1 MKTFQ
6 LKDAKKFI
14 HEILHAKPKNQENAL
29 AENLSKDYDEIIRG
43 HATQIGKMLDID
55 PMEALLFAFIIGKT
69 LKSESTNIS
78 YLYEQIHSHPLLS
91 TDIITCLETLKKR
104 GYVISTDVEN
114 YGLEKNHYVPDVM
127 LQTVMFGEFKCN
139 TSSLKSCIDEL
150 KRTLDQIMLNPNILK
165 YAQDDIVYTLLQIE
179 TPAFK
184 AFASKYLDCDVLI
197 LLFAFVAFGASNLE
211 FDYEGF
217 SFTEELLS
225 IVKMKHK
232 DPEKINAF
240 LAGKGPLFND
250 QILKRKMHTNGRMD
264 YYLNEKAQNI
274 MYPNM
279 QTESTT
285 WNLPGEFLEF
295 ISPEKI
301 KEQHL
306 FFENDVKKET
316 DLLINIMQED
326 RYQSFLSKVSELNGC
341 EGISCLFHGSPG
353 TGKTEFALQLARS
366 SGRMICQVDI
376 SKIRGKYVGESE
388 ENASGIFKEYYRV
401 AKQTK
406 QMPILLFNE
415 SDALISKRMD
425 IRNSVDA
432 MSNALQNIFLEELEN
447 FKGILIATTNHI
459 QNMDEAFDRRF
470 LMKIRFQKPSGETRK
485 NIILQHLPMLDA
497 HALQTLSDA
506 YAFTGAELTNLVR
519 RVRIFELI
527 ENRNPTLEELLQ
539 IADSEK
545 DMRKRHASALGF
557 K

>member
-1 MKTFQ
+1 
-6 LKDAKKFI
+6 
-14 HEILHAKPKNQENAL
+14 
-29 AENLSKDYDEIIRG
+29 
-43 HATQIGKMLDID
+43 
-55 PMEALLFAFIIGKT
+55 
-69 LKSESTNIS
+69 
-78 YLYEQIHSHPLLS
+78 
-91 TDIITCLETLKKR
+91 
-104 GYVISTDVEN
+104 
-114 YGLEKNHYVPDVM
+114 
-127 LQTVMFGEFKCN
+127 
-139 TSSLKSCIDEL
+139 
-150 KRTLDQIMLNPNILK
+150 
-165 YAQDDIVYTLLQIE
+165 
-179 TPAFK
+179 
-184 AFASKYLDCDVLI
+184 
-197 LLFAFVAFGASNLE
+197 
-211 FDYEGF
+211 
-217 SFTEELLS
+217 
-225 IVKMKHK
+225 
-232 DPEKINAF
+232 
-240 LAGKGPLFND
+240 
-250 QILKRKMHTNGRMD
+250 
-264 YYLNEKAQNI
+264 
-274 MYPNM
+274 
-279 QTESTT
+279 
-285 WNLPGEFLEF
+285 
-295 ISPEKI
+295 
-301 KEQHL
+301 
-306 FFENDVKKET
+306 
-316 DLLINIMQED
+316 
-326 RYQSFLSKVSELNGC
+326 
-341 EGISCLFHGSPG
+341 
-353 TGKTEFALQLARS
+353 
-366 SGRMICQVDI
+366 MICQVDI

-545 DMRKRHASALGF
+545 DMRKRHASVLGF